1 MQDFVHRGGVC
12 LLKSQTSLDLTSLLE
27 TNFCKVAT
35 WQNSFEISPRMG
47 IALQRL
53 LSIAAAR
60 YFPQALAI
68 PSTTRQRLRTYKRQ
82 KAGLFGSPPVAK
94 QMGLNPHD
102 PMKSPWISRFQIGSP
117 RFWTLMRLVG
127 AMGVSING
135 KNPDWMAPFMEKI
148 WNIPIF
154 FGFLFRTWSFIHQN
168 ADSSG
173 KKWHSIDGRIVG
185 TWRKPYCSNKPWNNT
200 KSRKML
206 IRGDIGKAHVI
217 WYGVIW
223 YDVNNPLWSPKW
235 SCWVLWLLVALPCF
249 CSAGK
254 SVFVESQQGPG
265 PSWICLYI

>member
-135 KNPDWMAPFMEKI
+135 KNPDWMAPFMEK
-148 WNIPIF
+148 NMEHPHFFLGFSSEHGVLYTKMPIPV
-154 FGFLFRTWSFIHQN
+154 GR
-168 ADSSG
+168 SG
-173 KKWHSIDGRIVG
+173 TPLMGELLGLEENPIVQTNPG
-185 TWRKPYCSNKPWNNT
+185 TT
-200 KSRKML
+200 
-206 IRGDIGKAHVI
+206 
-217 WYGVIW
+217 
-223 YDVNNPLWSPKW
+223 
-235 SCWVLWLLVALPCF
+235 
-249 CSAGK
+249 
-254 SVFVESQQGPG
+254 
-265 PSWICLYI
+265 PSLEKC